1 MKATKIPYLHCRN
14 GIYYYRNQSVW
25 KSLKTRCKKEAF
37 KKLSYA
43 LFGTTPVLND
53 TSSRHHYTP
62 IRISNTKLTIKDTI
76 ATLPCTSRLI
86 TASLTENG
94 NRWWAREYIRIKCS
108 LKFLPKGFITQK

>member
-1 MKATKIPYLHCRN
+1 MKATNIPYLHCRN

-25 KSLKTRCKKEAF
+25 KSLKTRCKKESF

-76 ATLPCTSRLI
+76 ATLPCTSKLI

-94 NRWWAREYIRIKCS
+94 NR
-108 LKFLPKGFITQK
+108 